1 MEKYTY
7 TIACQSNGQSEATS
21 EKQNV
26 EDADSRIAA
35 LLEWIV
41 QRLVFNANN
50 EVICHEEI
58 VYFVKDG
65 PHMAQ
70 EPAKWQATVTVFSV
84 WDQQQQVITFNLR
97 DEQ

>member
-21 EKQNV
+21 EKQ
-26 EDADSRIAA
+26 
-35 LLEWIV
+35 
-41 QRLVFNANN
+41 
-50 EVICHEEI
+50 I